1 MRLAGPS
8 ASADPAAAAAAAAA
22 SADGAACYDIEHV
35 SRYLYAIDAR
45 SCVMALCLR
54 PREDRGQR
62 LFRFEVE
69 TRPLS
74 IPTEERD
81 PFGNVRHVFNV
92 HREHRILE
100 ITTRSRVV
108 SASAAPPPDPSGADP
123 EAAARAWEEVRSWRG
138 SYALWDFLAPSAMT
152 RPSPALDAFVA
163 RHRIEPA
170 GGPARSLSRLALG
183 LNRIFEYVPGSTTV
197 ESPIDDVLA
206 SGRGVCQDYAHV
218 MIAVARS
225 WGVPAR
231 YVSGY
236 LDLPGDDPEQG
247 SATHAWVECL
257 LPEFGWTA
265 FDPTNLGVVDERYV
279 RIASGRDYQ
288 DVSPTRGVLE
298 GGGETRLEP
307 LVWMRRCASPQPP
320 AASCPAA
327 SPARLP
333 NTAPDTS
340 PVPPG

>member
-1 MRLAGPS
+1 MLLLSAHAPTDPS
-8 ASADPAAAAAAAAA
+8 AAA
-22 SADGAACYDIEHV
+22 SPADGAACYDIEHL
-35 SRYLYAIDAR
+35 SRYLYAVDAR

-62 LFRFEVE
+62 LLRFEVE

-92 HREHRILE
+92 HRGHRSLE

-108 SASAAPPPDPSGADP
+108 SASAAPPPDSSGAG
-123 EAAARAWEEVRSWRG
+123 AGAWEEVRSWRG
-138 SYALWDFLAPSAMT
+138 SYALWDFLEPSVLT

-163 RHRIEPA
+163 RYRIEP
-170 GGPARSLSRLALG
+170 GDDPARSLSRLTLS
-183 LNRIFEYVPGSTTV
+183 LYRIFEYVPGSTTV
-197 ESPIDDVLA
+197 ESPIDDVLS

-236 LDLPGDDPEQG
+236 LDLPGDDPDEG

-257 LPEFGWTA
+257 LPGFGWA
-265 FDPTNLGVVDERYV
+265 AYDPTNPGVVDERYV
-279 RIASGRDYQ
+279 RIASGRDYR
-288 DVSPTRGVLE
+288 DISPTRGVLE

-307 LVWMRRCASPQPP
+307 RVWMRRRASPQPE
-320 AASCPAA
+320 AASCPEA
-327 SPARLP
+327 SPARFP
-333 NTAPDTS
+333 KTAPDTS